1 MRAVLLGCA
10 AALMLGGCVTHPD
23 VYPAN
28 DAARALGVLRFELTK
43 TGTGS
48 GPFSI
53 TMPDGEVLKG
63 RYSVNVGGA
72 VGFGSLYGSVYGSG
86 GYASGSAFSTST
98 MFAMSNPAVG
108 DAIGPKGTTAHC
120 EVISNSYSGR
130 GNGVCQ
136 ISNGALYR
144 VQF

>member
-1 MRAVLLGCA
+1 MKRLAVLATL
-10 AALMLGGCVTHPD
+10 ALSGCVTHPD

-28 DAARALGVLRFELTK
+28 EAARALGVLKVELTK
-43 TGTGS
+43 TGAGS
-48 GPFSI
+48 GPFVI

-63 RYSVNVGGA
+63 RYSVNVGGSM
-72 VGFGSLYGSVYGSG
+72 GFGSLYGSVYGTG
-86 GYASGSAFSTST
+86 GFASGSAFSTSSA
-98 MFAMSNPAVG
+98 FDMSNPAVG

-120 EVISNSYSGR
+120 EVVSNSMSGH

-136 ISNGALYR
+136 VSNGAVYR